1 LQGGEGWAHAEISSS
16 TLEAKE
22 ETVSYDTP
30 RRVELTGEDRHRI
43 RRLIEEV
50 QGRLEEISLIATRA
64 HGLRLDDVA
73 VRKFVPHE
81 SETRD
86 EPVIVEVEIIEFPDG
101 GTACLVVLSDDSS
114 WVEIPCAS

>member
-1 LQGGEGWAHAEISSS
+1 M
-16 TLEAKE
+16 
-22 ETVSYDTP
+22 SYDTP
-30 RRVELTGEDRHRI
+30 KRVELGGDER
-43 RRLIEEV
+43 

-64 HGLRLDDVA
+64 HGMRLDDVA
-73 VRKFVPHE
+73 VRKFAPYE

-101 GTACLVVLSDDSS
+101 GTACLVVLSDDTS